1 MLRGH
6 ALRTFARGWRVLRP
20 GPCLLAASGLALAQP
35 DPDRVDL
42 AGFATP
48 LPPPDRGLEW
58 TGPIRV
64 DEVRGEAPAGVDP
77 RVWRLE
83 WWGSIWPDHGEGG
96 WKRLDDPWNGE
107 WVRVNVAPEPG
118 SDEQWVFRFPA
129 LAAAEWSRALEPK
142 HYPEGRAPAWRKT
155 LKVRVVEATGRPVPV
170 PVKLAA
176 FSEARW
182 AEGDF
187 DLWHRL
193 SSDGTVS
200 FQLDPVHGQV
210 LYLAPL
216 SANVA
221 VDGPGWT
228 ARGPAGA
235 TAGVRARL
243 RYVASGDPDGEERTR
258 VTVRLGASAEAT
270 GFSFVPQDVPTQDAM
285 RLPDF
290 GFLVARAALGR
301 SWENDPGP
309 PPGAW
314 RKRVRHRLTERPEAT
329 RESALAGIPRLSPPR
344 DVPVGVPAARQEFF
358 VAPNGDWAISAL
370 SLHTDNG
377 RDAQRW
383 AFAQAFDD
391 ERPTGELRATLD
403 TRAEP
408 AFDGRDRDA
417 LERWLEAGHLP
428 LIHVRWRNGPLVF
441 HHELA
446 ATILAGDYGD
456 DTGRRGDETVV
467 LLTRL
472 WVTNTAQR
480 PQPAAVHLRYNRD
493 WPLWLEPDGLIRV
506 EWPAARSRPPGAVL
520 VRGQVREVESAGKPG
535 VWRLWPAREAGTS
548 AVLRWEATLAP
559 GEHRALEFKAPFIEA
574 LDPAEVDRLRAITF
588 TEAVPAMLDYWRQRL
603 ARRTQIVTP
612 DPALNDFYRAN
623 LWHILITTDRDPET
637 GLFNQGVGTVQYRVF
652 ANETVMIARY
662 LDRVGEHTE
671 ARRFLEPLLHYQGH
685 EALTGR
691 FSTREGVFHSAGA
704 YTHGQY
710 AMNHG
715 FVLWGVADHYLI
727 TRDRAWLERVAPRLV
742 QGCDFLIRER
752 RATFGPA
759 GERRSPV
766 HGLAPASSLE
776 DVIEF
781 QYWFAVNAYFH
792 LGLKRAAEALADLD
806 GAQAARLAREAEA
819 YRRDIERAAREAATR
834 AAVVRLRDHAWIPY
848 VPSRV
853 FQWRHLTEGWIR
865 EALYPALHL
874 AAGEVVSARDPLITW
889 MLDDLEDNLFFSWQ
903 SGLNVSDYEQTWF
916 ERGGVTLQPCLL
928 DLLPTYLARDE
939 VPAALRNFWNTWAL
953 SIYPDTACFAEW
965 VRRFGQGGGPLY
977 KTSDEARFL
986 LWLRELLLWEAADTF
1001 WYGRGLPRAWLA
1013 DGREVRL
1020 EHAPTRLGPTG
1031 LHLRSQV
1038 GRGRILATLTLP
1050 ARAQPGAVWLRLRHP
1065 EGRYPTRVDLDGT
1078 PLPVA
1083 LRRGEDLS
1091 IPLAGARPGQTLEIE
1106 ACYEE

>member
-1 MLRGH
+1 MPRGH
-6 ALRTFARGWRVLRP
+6 VHRTSASGWRARRAGL
-20 GPCLLAASGLALAQP
+20 CLLAVGGLAVAQP

-48 LPPPDRGLEW
+48 LPPPDHGLEW

-64 DEVRGEAPAGVDP
+64 DEVRVEAPAGVDA
-77 RVWRLE
+77 RSWRLE

-118 SDEQWVFRFPA
+118 SSGQWVFRFPP

-142 HYPEGRAPAWRKT
+142 RYPEGRAPAWRKT
-155 LKVRVVEATGRPVPV
+155 LKVRVVEAAGRPVPA
-170 PVKLAA
+170 PVKLLAL
-176 FSEARW
+176 SEARW
-182 AEGDF
+182 VESDF

-193 SSDGTVS
+193 NSDGTVNIR
-200 FQLDPVHGQV
+200 LDPLHGRV
-210 LYLAPL
+210 LDLAPL

-221 VDGPGWT
+221 VDGPSWT
-228 ARGPAGA
+228 AHGSAGA

-243 RYVASGDPDGEERTR
+243 RYVESGDPDGEERTR
-258 VTVRLGASAEAT
+258 VTVRLGARAEAS
-270 GFSFVPQDVPTQDAM
+270 GFSFVPQDIPAQDAM

-301 SWENDPGP
+301 TWENDPGP

-314 RKRVRHRLTERPEAT
+314 HKRVRHRLTERPETT
-329 RESALAGIPRLSPPR
+329 RESALAGIPRLSLPR

-358 VAPNGDWAISAL
+358 VAPNGDWAISAQ

-383 AFAQAFDD
+383 VFAPTFGN
-391 ERPTGELRATLD
+391 ERLTGELRATLD

-408 AFDGRDRDA
+408 AFDGRDREDV
-417 LERWLEAGHLP
+417 ERWLEEGHLP

-456 DTGRRGDETVV
+456 DAGRHGDETVV

-472 WVTNTAQR
+472 WVTNTADR
-480 PQPAAVHLRYNRD
+480 PQPATVHLRYNQE
-493 WPLWLEPDGLIRV
+493 WPLRLEPDGLIRV
-506 EWPAARSRPPGAVL
+506 EWPAARPRPPDSEP

-535 VWRLWPAREAGTS
+535 AWRLLPAREARTS

-559 GEHRALEFKAPFIEA
+559 GEHRALDFKAPFIEA
-574 LDPAEVDRLRAITF
+574 LDLAEVDRLRAITF
-588 TEAVPAMLDYWRQRL
+588 AEAVPAMLDYWRQRL
-603 ARRTQIVTP
+603 TRRTQIVTP

-637 GLFNQGVGTVQYRVF
+637 GLFNQNVGTVQYRVF

-727 TRDRAWLERVAPRLV
+727 TRNRAWLEQVAPRLV

-752 RATFGPA
+752 RATLGPV
-759 GERRSPV
+759 GERPSPV

-781 QYWFAVNAYFH
+781 EYWFAVNAYFH

-806 GAQAARLAREAEA
+806 GPQAARLAHEAEA
-819 YRRDIERAAREAATR
+819 YRRDLERAAREAATR

-928 DLLPTYLARDE
+928 DLVPTYLARDE

-953 SIYPDTACFAEW
+953 SIYPDTVCFAEW

-986 LWLRELLLWEAADTF
+986 LWLRELLLWEEAGTF
-1001 WYGRGLPRAWLA
+1001 WYGRGVPRAWLA

-1020 EHAPTRLGPTG
+1020 ERAPTRLGPTG
-1031 LHLRSQV
+1031 LHLRSQS
-1038 GRGRILATLTLP
+1038 GRGRILASLTLP
-1050 ARAQPGAVWLRLRHP
+1050 AWALPGAVWLRLRHP

-1078 PLPVA
+1078 PLRA
-1083 LRRGEDLS
+1083 SLWRGEDLS

-1106 ACYEE
+1106 ARYDE